1 MLAIKPT
8 FAASFAIA
16 ASLATLALSSNAH
29 ADTTIGGSWAVR
41 TNSDLNC
48 AVGAPCER
56 ASKSSGKI
64 YEAYNF
70 SVTPYNGFSITQSVE
85 GMLYRIGDSKA
96 SFNTSSGVKNGIG
109 RSSGAGIYYKVDLG
123 TDEFGVVA
131 RIGTNFSRGSVDYVG
146 GGSSS
151 DRSWFAPAGGLGLRY
166 NLNKNWSLTA
176 DWDRFPTKYN
186 STASKSKSDMY
197 SLGVAYKF

>member
-1 MLAIKPT
+1 MLSIKRT
-8 FAASFAIA
+8 LTTTLAIA
-16 ASLATLALSSNAH
+16 ASITAMSISASAH
-29 ADTTIGGSWAVR
+29 ADTTIGSAWAVR

-48 AVGAPCER
+48 AVGGACER

-85 GMLYRIGDSKA
+85 GMLYRIGDTKA
-96 SFNTSSGVKNGIG
+96 SFNTKSGVKNGIG
-109 RSSGAGIYYKVDLG
+109 RSSGAGIFYKVDLG

-131 RIGTNFSRGSVDYVG
+131 RIGSNFSRGSVDYVG
-146 GGSSS
+146 GGSDS
-151 DRSWFAPAGGLGLRY
+151 DKSWFAPAGGLGVRY
-166 NLNKNWSLTA
+166 NLNKNWTLTA
-176 DWDRFPTKYN
+176 DWDRLPTKYN
-186 STASKSKSDMY
+186 STASKSKNDMY